1 MTQNIEQMLKK
12 VDEKR
17 YVLDVRGYSCPYPQL
32 FLAQALKAVE
42 KESLLEI
49 LTDNPPSTETLPR
62 SIRNNKQEYIGTEV
76 VQPGVWKIT
85 AKKVTG

>member
-1 MTQNIEQMLKK
+1 MTQSIEHMLKK
-12 VDEKR
+12 VEEKR

-42 KESLLEI
+42 KDSFLEV
-49 LTDNPPSTETLPR
+49 LTDNPPSTEILPR
-62 SIRNNKQEYIGTEV
+62 SIRNNKQEYVGTEV

-85 AKKVTG
+85 AKKVTA